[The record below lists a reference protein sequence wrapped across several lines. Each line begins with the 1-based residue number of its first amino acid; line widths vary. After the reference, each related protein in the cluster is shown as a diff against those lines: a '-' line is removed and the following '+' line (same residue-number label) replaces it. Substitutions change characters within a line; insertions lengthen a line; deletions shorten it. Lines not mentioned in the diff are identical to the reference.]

1 MAMTVPI
8 NEQNGLH
15 ELKEYIFRVFLET
28 LYGMMESGQVSGLD
42 KTKIKVNFL
51 EGTEAVLFFSCVM
64 RLKNCV
70 VDLTYFIFAE
80 FVEEISQFLILCN
93 FTIYEAVVYQTQ
105 GILGEVVRNI
115 LKTKAADI
123 PERLHYETLVK
134 LCLSWTDALIRKKSP
149 SNKLLTAKSQR
160 TTIKW
165 KLYVFVM
172 AELLVDSTGR
182 TTSKGHI
189 YSLHFSSS

>member
-1 MAMTVPI
+1 M
-8 NEQNGLH
+8 L
-15 ELKEYIFRVFLET
+15 
-28 LYGMMESGQVSGLD
+28 
-42 KTKIKVNFL
+42 
-51 EGTEAVLFFSCVM
+51 
-64 RLKNCV
+64 
-70 VDLTYFIFAE
+70 LTTPVFIFAE

-134 LCLSWTDALIRKKSP
+134 LCLSWTDALIRKRSP
-149 SNKLLTAKSQR
+149 SNKLLTAKNQR

-182 TTSKGHI
+182 TTSKRS
-189 YSLHFSSS
+189 YFLSLSLLRVLERHYTRFRLFIFNIRCRKN

>member
-1 MAMTVPI
+1 MLRQYYFFHV
-8 NEQNGLH
+8 LC
-15 ELKEYIFRVFLET
+15 
-28 LYGMMESGQVSGLD
+28 VS
-42 KTKIKVNFL
+42 KV
-51 EGTEAVLFFSCVM
+51 VL
-64 RLKNCV
+64 
-70 VDLTYFIFAE
+70 LTIPVFIFAE